1 MDLSMR
7 WLKDYVDIGEVSMR
21 DFSEAM
27 SMSGSKVEG
36 WKTEFDEVKNVVVGK
51 ILSVEKHPDSDHLVI
66 CQLDVGQE
74 EPVQIV
80 TGASNVHVGDIVPV
94 ALHKSELPNGVK
106 ITRGKLRG
114 VMSNGMLCSLGELG
128 LTKGDFPY
136 AIEDG
141 IFLIEEDCQIGQ
153 DIASA
158 LGCNDTTVEFEIT
171 PNRPDCLS
179 VIGLAREAAATFHKP
194 LNLHQ
199 TEVKGCGG
207 DVHDYLSVEVQ
218 NKELCQ
224 RYVARVVKNVK
235 IGPSPRWM
243 RERLRASGVRP
254 IDNIVDIT
262 NYVMLEYGQP
272 MHAFDIEYVK
282 GHKII
287 VRNARTGETIQ
298 TLDGVDRTLSEEMLV
313 IADEEKASAVAGVMG
328 GENSGI
334 HEGTHTVV
342 FESACF
348 KGSSVRVTAKKL
360 GMRTESSSRFEKG
373 LDPQNCLPAVMRAC
387 ELVEQLGAGE
397 VVDGVIDVDNSGYQP
412 TVLHLDPVWINTFLG
427 TDISR
432 EKMEEILKNLQFGVD
447 GENIIVPSFRG
458 DVQHKADVAEEIARF
473 YGYNNIPTTTAKG
486 NPEGGYSDYQQFER
500 TVNQNM
506 LAQGM
511 YEIMTYSFVSPKEYD
526 RIRLPKDDPKR
537 ESVVILNPLG
547 EDTSIMR
554 TNAIPSMMLIL
565 AKNYN
570 NRNGAVSLY
579 EIGNEYI
586 PIAGEQLPDEV
597 PNLILG
603 MYGEDRDF
611 FTLKGVVEN
620 LFDTLGIED
629 YDVEALDSPDCRSR
643 CCSLQ
648 GGTDLPSGPLRGHL
662 QGRRGDRYHRRNPSA
677 GLRQLR
683 HQHPRL
689 CGQAE
694 DEKTVRAAVCRQEV
708 SSAAEVPGIHPRPG
722 AAVRRQLAG
731 TDHGEGDQGRCRQ
744 DFGEGR
750 AVRRLQGQP
759 DCRRQEECGLQHH
772 YARQRPHPHRRG
784 SGRRDEQDSEGPRRT
799 GRPDPFLAG

>member
-80 TGASNVHVGDIVPV
+80 TGASNVHAGDIVPV

-106 ITRGKLRG
+106 ITKGKLRG

-179 VIGLAREAAATFHKP
+179 VIGLARHKP

-199 TEVKGCGG
+199 PEVKGCGG
-207 DVHDYLSVEVQ
+207 DIHDYLSVEVQ

-432 EKMEEILKNLQFGVD
+432 EKMEEILKNLQFGID

-586 PIAGEQLPDEV
+586 PVAGEQLPDEV

-629 YDVEALDSPDCRSR
+629 YDVEACHDNPTFHPGR
-643 CCSLQ
+643 CAVISKDGEEIGIIGEIHPLVCANYGINTRVYVGRLRMRKLYALQ
-648 GGTDLPSGPLRGHL
+648 GAERKYHPLPKFPASTRDLALLCDDSLPVLTMEKAIKAAAGKILEKVELFDVYKGSQIADGKKSVAFNITMRASDRTLTD
-662 QGRRGDRYHRRNPSA
+662 
-677 GLRQLR
+677 
-683 HQHPRL
+683 
-689 CGQAE
+689 E
-694 DEKTVRAAVCRQEV
+694 EV
-708 SSAAEVPGIHPRPG
+708 GG
-722 AAVRRQLAG
+722 AMNRILKAL
-731 TDHGEGDQGRCRQ
+731 
-744 DFGEGR
+744 
-750 AVRRLQGQP
+750 
-759 DCRRQEECGLQHH
+759 EELGAQI
-772 YARQRPHPHRRG
+772 R
-784 SGRRDEQDSEGPRRT
+784 S
-799 GRPDPFLAG
+799 

>member
-80 TGASNVHVGDIVPV
+80 TGASNVHAGDIVPV

-199 TEVKGCGG
+199 PEVKGCGG

-282 GHKII
+282 GHKIV

-412 TVLHLDPVWINTFLG
+412 TVLHLDPAWINTFLG

-432 EKMEEILKNLQFGVD
+432 EKMEQILKNLQFGIE
-447 GENIIVPSFRG
+447 GENIVVPSFRG

-586 PIAGEQLPDEV
+586 PVAGEQLPDEV

-611 FTLKGVVEN
+611 FTLKGVMEN

-629 YDVEALDSPDCRSR
+629 YDVTACHDNPTFHPGR
-643 CCSLQ
+643 C
-648 GGTDLPSGPLRGHL
+648 
-662 QGRRGDRYHRRNPSA
+662 
-677 GLRQLR
+677 
-683 HQHPRL
+683 
-689 CGQAE
+689 
-694 DEKTVRAAVCRQEV
+694 AVISKDGEEIGV
-708 SSAAEVPGIHPRPG
+708 IGEIHPLVCANYGINTRVYVGKLKMRKLYALQSADKKYHPLPKFPASTRDLALLCDDSLPVLTMEKAIKAAAGKILEKVELFDVYKGSQIADGKKSVAFNITMRASDRTLTDEEVGG
-722 AAVRRQLAG
+722 AMNRILKAL
-731 TDHGEGDQGRCRQ
+731 
-744 DFGEGR
+744 
-750 AVRRLQGQP
+750 
-759 DCRRQEECGLQHH
+759 EELGAQI
-772 YARQRPHPHRRG
+772 
-784 SGRRDEQDSEGPRRT
+784 RT
-799 GRPDPFLAG
+799 A

>member
-1 MDLSMR
+1 MNLSMR

-80 TGASNVHVGDIVPV
+80 TGASNVHAGDIVPV

-106 ITRGKLRG
+106 ITKGKLRG

-199 TEVKGCGG
+199 PEVKGCGD
-207 DVHDYLSVEVQ
+207 DVHDYLSVEVE

-313 IADEEKASAVAGVMG
+313 IADEEKANAVAGVMG

-412 TVLHLDPVWINTFLG
+412 TVLHLDPAWINTFLG

-432 EKMEEILKNLQFGVD
+432 EKMEEILKNLQFGID

-458 DVQHKADVAEEIARF
+458 DVQHKADVAEEIAR
-473 YGYNNIPTTTAKG
+473 GYNNIPTTTAKG

-586 PIAGEQLPDEV
+586 PVAGEQLPDEV

-611 FTLKGVVEN
+611 FTLKGVMEN

-629 YDVEALDSPDCRSR
+629 YDVTACHDNPTFHPGR
-643 CCSLQ
+643 CAVISKDGEEIGIIGEIHPLVCANYGINTRVYVGRLRMRKLYALQ
-648 GGTDLPSGPLRGHL
+648 GAEKKYHPLPKFPESTRDLALLCDDSLPVLTMEKAIKAAAGKILEKVELFDVYKGSQIADGKKSVAFNITMRASDRTLTD
-662 QGRRGDRYHRRNPSA
+662 
-677 GLRQLR
+677 
-683 HQHPRL
+683 
-689 CGQAE
+689 E
-694 DEKTVRAAVCRQEV
+694 EV
-708 SSAAEVPGIHPRPG
+708 GG
-722 AAVRRQLAG
+722 AMNKILKAL
-731 TDHGEGDQGRCRQ
+731 
-744 DFGEGR
+744 
-750 AVRRLQGQP
+750 
-759 DCRRQEECGLQHH
+759 EELGAQI
-772 YARQRPHPHRRG
+772 
-784 SGRRDEQDSEGPRRT
+784 RT
-799 GRPDPFLAG
+799 A